1 MSNFHQEN
9 VQALIGVHVQA
20 LIDVHVQALIGSP
33 PCNCVGMNFLSKIS
47 LSEKLSI

>member
-20 LIDVHVQALIGSP
+20 LIDVHVQALIGGPDSSMREIL
-33 PCNCVGMNFLSKIS
+33 VAGMYGIQLN
-47 LSEKLSI
+47 